1 MRQFNYKSSPA
12 CSLPFFPSLDK
23 SFLKKKNIYIKAEEI
38 KSF

>member
-23 SFLKKKNIYIKAEEI
+23 SFLKKKKYIYKG
-38 KSF
+38 